1 MTNDELLKLR
11 KFQTPK
17 FFNFQIT
24 KYKYQTN
31 YNDQNSKYKPVLI
44 IEKLRFIC
52 NLVLGTWNLKNL
64 VFGHLPTLG

>member
-31 YNDQNSKYKPVLI
+31 YNNRNTNFQTIDLWYGVTAFNVLV
-44 IEKLRFIC
+44 IEY
-52 NLVLGTWNLKNL
+52 
-64 VFGHLPTLG
+64 